1 MIRLSKEDVGKRADT
16 LAKQLRERGFSA
28 DVLDGESV
36 IGGGAAPTAV
46 LPTKLVAISRQ
57 GLTANELETRLRT
70 SDPPVIARVENGQVL
85 LDLRT
90 VFDEQDAILMA
101 SLQKLSSN

>member
-1 MIRLSKEDVGKRADT
+1 
-16 LAKQLRERGFSA
+16 
-28 DVLDGESV
+28 
-36 IGGGAAPTAV
+36 
-46 LPTKLVAISRQ
+46 VAISGQ

-70 SDPPVIARVENGQVL
+70 SDPPVIARVENRQVL

-101 SLQKLSSN
+101 SFQKLSSN